1 MCIRDSFWD
10 ELDFIGLNCYYPL
23 SKSDN
28 PSKRD
33 LEKAFDQVI
42 NKIEKVCY
50 KYNKPLVFT
59 EIGFRSVAHPWKN
72 PHAKEGNR
80 PFNDA
85 HQKLCY
91 EVVLEGI
98 KNKKWCNGILW
109 WKWPSHL
116 SYRGERNKGFSPN
129 SKQTEDVISK
139 YFKTKIY

>member
-1 MCIRDSFWD
+1 M
-10 ELDFIGLNCYYPL
+10 DFNGLNCYYPL
-23 SKSDN
+23 SKKDDA
-28 PSKRD
+28 SKAE
-33 LEKAFDQVI
+33 LSKNFESVKK
-42 NKIEKVCY
+42 KIAKVY
-50 KYNKPLVFT
+50 DKHRKPIVFT